1 MVQLS
6 EIKKEI
12 EELPKQEYNNLRQW
26 FAEKDWEIWDKQ
38 IKEDSN
44 SGKLDF
50 LTKEA
55 LQEKKDKGGLN
66 LGVSF
71 FICLDVTSATS
82 LNL

>member
-1 MVQLS
+1 MLQIA

-12 EELPKQEYNNLRQW
+12 EKLPQKEYVNLRHW

-50 LTKEA
+50 LAKEA
-55 LQEKKDKGGLN
+55 LQEKNINN
-66 LGVSF
+66 LQA
-71 FICLDVTSATS
+71 L
-82 LNL
+82 

>member
-1 MVQLS
+1 MLQIA

-12 EELPKQEYNNLRQW
+12 EGLPQKEYVNLRHW

-50 LTKEA
+50 LAKEA
-55 LQEKKDKGGLN
+55 LQEKNNNN
-66 LGVSF
+66 LEA
-71 FICLDVTSATS
+71 L
-82 LNL
+82 

>member
-1 MVQLS
+1 MVQVA

-12 EELPKQEYNNLRQW
+12 EELPEQEYINLRQW
-26 FAEKDWEIWDKQ
+26 FAKKDWGIWDKQ

-55 LQEKKDKGGLN
+55 LHEKNNDN
-66 LGVSF
+66 LKA
-71 FICLDVTSATS
+71 L
-82 LNL
+82 

>member
-1 MVQLS
+1 MLQIA

-12 EELPKQEYNNLRQW
+12 EELPKKEYVNLRHW

-50 LTKEA
+50 LAKEA
-55 LQEKKDKGGLN
+55 LQEKNNNN
-66 LGVSF
+66 LEA
-71 FICLDVTSATS
+71 L
-82 LNL
+82 

>member
-6 EIKKEI
+6 DIKKEI
-12 EELPKQEYNNLRQW
+12 EELPQQEYNNLKRW
-26 FAEKDWEIWDKQ
+26 FAEKEWEIWDKQ

-55 LQEKKDKGGLN
+55 
-66 LGVSF
+66 
-71 FICLDVTSATS
+71 
-82 LNL
+82 